1 MTAEELSN
9 RCSWY
14 SEIQIINS
22 KDNGSDKEFIAKKP
36 DFIVSIDEISK
47 SDIYESQRLQ
57 IPIVLIK
64 KQLLEI
70 DKMVDIDTRI
80 DYEDK
85 YVNGYSQEISQGRA
99 YRLK

>member
-9 RCSWY
+9 GCSWY

-22 KDNGSDKEFIAKKP
+22 KDNESYKDFIAKKP

-47 SDIYESQRLQ
+47 NDMYESQRLQ

-64 KQLLEI
+64 SQLLEKE
-70 DKMVDIDTRI
+70 KMVDIDTRM
-80 DYEDK
+80 DYEDE
-85 YVNGYSQEISQGRA
+85 YVNEYSQEVSQGRA